1 VANSL
6 ANLGSLL
13 RDAGR
18 LAEAEPLLAQALDI
32 RRALYGDGRHETL
45 VSLNKLAL
53 LRRAQ
58 GRSEEARQ
66 LFEQYVAGVRDTLGE
81 QHAHVAVGLTNLG
94 LVLYDEADYLQ
105 AEQCFRQAER
115 VFRQTRG
122 DAHPQVAEA
131 LINLGN
137 ALRMQGRRD
146 EAAAECARALNL
158 LASADPRRARGLLL
172 RGELLCDAGEAEAAR
187 PVLEEAQRICVET
200 YGAEHAQSR
209 RVAAALRDCGL
220 SPP

>member
-1 VANSL
+1 
-6 ANLGSLL
+6 
-13 RDAGR
+13 
-18 LAEAEPLLAQALDI
+18 
-32 RRALYGDGRHETL
+32 
-45 VSLNKLAL
+45 
-53 LRRAQ
+53 
-58 GRSEEARQ
+58 
-66 LFEQYVAGVRDTLGE
+66 
-81 QHAHVAVGLTNLG
+81 
-94 LVLYDEADYLQ
+94 VLYDEADYLQ